1 MVFLCAVKHCA
12 ALALAVCGVGGVCH
26 SGMGKVFMYLLLLYE
41 FIVVIHYLLILAS
54 I

>member
-12 ALALAVCGVGGVCH
+12 ALALAVCAVGGVCH

-41 FIVVIHYLLILAS
+41 FIVTHYLLILAS